1 MIRVLN
7 NFLNS
12 FENFCWR
19 LFIAT
24 VFLIAIPFVAI
35 AFVFGFF
42 SLKVK
47 QEIINKDNIYIYNE
61 FLYYTFD
68 CNCCIS
74 IIYDV

>member
-1 MIRVLN
+1 MLKIFN

-47 QEIINKDNIYIYNE
+47 QEFIDKENE
-61 FLYYTFD
+61 Q
-68 CNCCIS
+68 
-74 IIYDV
+74 

>member
-1 MIRVLN
+1 MIRALN

-35 AFVFGFF
+35 LFVFGFF
-42 SLKVK
+42 NLKVEK
-47 QEIINKDNIYIYNE
+47 QENNE
-61 FLYYTFD
+61 Q
-68 CNCCIS
+68 
-74 IIYDV
+74 

>member
-1 MIRVLN
+1 MIMIRALN

-35 AFVFGFF
+35 GFVFGFF
-42 SLKVK
+42 SLKVEK
-47 QEIINKDNIYIYNE
+47 KENNE
-61 FLYYTFD
+61 
-68 CNCCIS
+68 
-74 IIYDV
+74 

>member
-1 MIRVLN
+1 MSLSKIIVMLKIFN

-47 QEIINKDNIYIYNE
+47 QEFIDKENE
-61 FLYYTFD
+61 Q
-68 CNCCIS
+68 
-74 IIYDV
+74 

>member
-35 AFVFGFF
+35 GFVFGFF
-42 SLKVK
+42 NLKVT
-47 QEIINKDNIYIYNE
+47 QEEVKKD
-61 FLYYTFD
+61 
-68 CNCCIS
+68 
-74 IIYDV
+74 

>member
-19 LFIAT
+19 LLIAT

-35 AFVFGFF
+35 GFVFGFF
-42 SLKVK
+42 SLKIAKEEVK
-47 QEIINKDNIYIYNE
+47 KD
-61 FLYYTFD
+61 
-68 CNCCIS
+68 
-74 IIYDV
+74 

>member
-1 MIRVLN
+1 MIRALN

-35 AFVFGFF
+35 GFVFGFF
-42 SLKVK
+42 NLKVTK
-47 QEIINKDNIYIYNE
+47 EETNHE
-61 FLYYTFD
+61 E
-68 CNCCIS
+68 
-74 IIYDV
+74 